1 MHKPSEWDTRQGQT
15 PDTLPPVTLQPGL
28 SELGHPLSRPGHPQP
43 GRWGLAE
50 PRHGGGVGG
59 CPTQFGERPV
69 SPGCWEDQVTS
80 EVVCE
85 MRYKER
91 GMSSRCTGCT
101 CHGAPAV
108 AGRGEHEGMC
118 AAREPTGVKAESPPG
133 PDPGTVSSSA
143 HPHPPPS
150 PGLPGSPSESHPNP
164 ARRGSPGQWVSVL
177 CPPCRQP
184 GQRESCPARSHG
196 GGARHPADMG
206 AGLRL
211 SPLGHHCQGSLLGFG
226 PPGGKD
232 KKGHMPPAT
241 WRHPRTRGNTVTQN
255 SGARG
260 PRGHS
265 AGRVGRTDTTA
276 CWDPRTRGGHAAEGA
291 LAGLAQ
297 AGSHQYETPLDWQET
312 HLPRNLPVFKLIN
325 ALQS

>member
-226 PPGGKD
+226 SPGRKD
-232 KKGHMPPAT
+232 KKRPHASCHVEASTHQGQHCHTELGCQRTTWAFSRASWQDRHHCLLGSQDSGRPCCRGCPSRPGPGWEPP
-241 WRHPRTRGNTVTQN
+241 V
-255 SGARG
+255 
-260 PRGHS
+260 
-265 AGRVGRTDTTA
+265 
-276 CWDPRTRGGHAAEGA
+276 
-291 LAGLAQ
+291 
-297 AGSHQYETPLDWQET
+297 
-312 HLPRNLPVFKLIN
+312 
-325 ALQS
+325 